1 MHRLPYL
8 TQVENMTMLKGYKRH
23 RPPKRGVKSPTRKQ
37 TGGKR
42 HKGASATKK
51 GDGGKVARA
60 QDRRDRRMLD
70 RHQLKRLTKGSSGR
84 KTTNKAKPQRLK
96 LLQKKQ
102 PKRLGSP
109 GHHSGKWRARAASD
123 TVVGPAPSRM
133 GSETVITGRLNRRVS
148 DTGTVPPPH
157 HHHQPL

>member
-1 MHRLPYL
+1 
-8 TQVENMTMLKGYKRH
+8 MLKGYKRH

-42 HKGASATKK
+42 QKGASATKK
-51 GDGGKVARA
+51 DGGKVARA

-70 RHQLKRLTKGSSGR
+70 RHQLKRLTKGSSG
-84 KTTNKAKPQRLK
+84 KKATKKAKPQMLK

-102 PKRLGSP
+102 PQRPGSP
-109 GHHSGKWRARAASD
+109 GHHSGKWRARGASD
-123 TVVGPAPSRM
+123 TVVAPAPSRM

-148 DTGTVPPPH
+148 DIGTVPPPPPP
-157 HHHQPL
+157 QPTATSE